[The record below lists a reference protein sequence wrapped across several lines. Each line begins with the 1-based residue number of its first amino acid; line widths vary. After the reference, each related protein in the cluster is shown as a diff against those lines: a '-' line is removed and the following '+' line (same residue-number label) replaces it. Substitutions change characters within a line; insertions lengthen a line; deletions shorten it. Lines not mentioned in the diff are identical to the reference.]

1 VQAKQLEEK
10 LKRIE
15 GHADEK
21 ARELGA
27 RIAYLESREAEAASE
42 LEAAE
47 EEKYTLAA
55 DLEVVQEELE
65 DANAHQKRYYEAL
78 MAKEEGLKKMKAQC
92 GALQKAVAKLQYEAD
107 LQQTRAESAGIA
119 EEADLSA
126 DYGHASSKK
135 DQELKRLRQQL
146 EAMQEEGVEDDDDLD
161 QFGGGRRG
169 RRMASAGAERAGG
182 VDNYGEEQRR
192 RRQEEEQAQARASL
206 EADAKRLRAQQA
218 ALDDERKRM
227 AQRAAAAEARAD
239 DLGKRAQTF
248 EAKAKAQERE
258 ILQLISAKENAELRG
273 GKPPPA
279 DAGGGGGDG
288 GAGLEE
294 RVGELEDELYE
305 AQQRAEEEA
314 DRAKQLEAEKEELL
328 SQVRMLSHGT

>member
-1 VQAKQLEEK
+1 VQAKQLDEK

-146 EAMQEEGVEDDDDLD
+146 EAMQEDGVEDDDDLD

-169 RRMASAGAERAGG
+169 GRMASAGAERAGG

-192 RRQEEEQAQARASL
+192 RRQEEEQSQARASL

-227 AQRAAAAEARAD
+227 AQRAA
-239 DLGKRAQTF
+239 
-248 EAKAKAQERE
+248 
-258 ILQLISAKENAELRG
+258 
-273 GKPPPA
+273 
-279 DAGGGGGDG
+279 
-288 GAGLEE
+288 
-294 RVGELEDELYE
+294 
-305 AQQRAEEEA
+305 
-314 DRAKQLEAEKEELL
+314 
-328 SQVRMLSHGT
+328 